1 MKKTELK
8 SVLNKFGYQFLEQL
22 TNDISKILF
31 EIKRDPRKKTNMSL
45 DTFIRILDEE
55 LEERDNKENKNE

>member
-1 MKKTELK
+1 MKKIELK
-8 SVLNKFGYQFLEQL
+8 SVLSKFGYQFLDQL

-45 DTFIRILDEE
+45 DTFIKSIDEE
-55 LEERDNKENKNE
+55 LEERDNRNELI